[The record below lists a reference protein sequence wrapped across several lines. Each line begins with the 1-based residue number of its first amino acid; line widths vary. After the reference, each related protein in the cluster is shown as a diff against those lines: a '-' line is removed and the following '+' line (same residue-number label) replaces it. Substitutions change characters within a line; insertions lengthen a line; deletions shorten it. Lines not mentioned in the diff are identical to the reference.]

1 MNAVATA
8 LSSQDILHHILSLG
22 LLSQCD
28 LRSCCLVNSDWA
40 AAGLILLWHYPQCN
54 TLHSFRLLLDTLRHE
69 VDLTGPV
76 EASLGLAR
84 ATSTATS
91 TAGLQTS
98 PETAA
103 VLRAATILRRANTV
117 HEKKASS
124 RISTSAH
131 SLLHTQSSH
140 SLLPA
145 PSRPLSLYPA
155 ESLSLSLS
163 LLPTPYRPHKQPRE
177 YGVPFHG
184 QRIYHRAQFIRRIDF
199 SALVCS
205 LSMHHFEILAR
216 STKIGFRSLDLRTI
230 RLPFSEHLLSILMS
244 SKGLKQL
251 ALAHMHIPAE
261 ALLCLEPC
269 LQELTELRLLDCP
282 DSMQDTELC
291 MILQHGARLRVLEVH
306 GESFTDESLNWIAAT
321 CRDLE
326 TLIIEAPRMTD
337 AVVEQIARNCTKL
350 RSWSLIDC
358 TELKDGT
365 MEALEQTYTRD
376 ERWAHP
382 GVSSGGRIASDGGET
397 PIPPSQP
404 VNAAGMHI
412 GDHASSNDSSYS
424 ALRIVGLTAAS
435 SASSSAISS
444 PSTMS
449 ASSHS
454 EPDSSLSAAFPQR
467 SFHLQHK
474 APTLVMDRYAST
486 LRSNASTQG
495 TLSTIEFRNCIAIN
509 PRLISIFLRTQTGLE
524 HLVLGGISITDEALD
539 AMSELPFPRLQSLG
553 LYDCGEISDE
563 TMVAVMF
570 NCCDQMRKL
579 TIYGSNFTL
588 QTFTSISL
596 HLNQLEE
603 LHLEHVPLIMNE
615 SIQGIL
621 QKCQRLRVL
630 RMWHCRNLT
639 QDLFT
644 DQDHPCPGLEE
655 LEYMDKFPRPYAD
668 DGWATQVRFLQSL
681 VVRFEGLKV
690 LRLAKLADNW
700 MPVNFVSYLC
710 QLDRL
715 EKFTIFQNPG
725 LDLLDIKELKTQLPT
740 LLQVGVGHS
749 DTLSDE
755 DVLSFNQL
763 NHRPCVRVYRR
774 MLESVDELNSYTDQ
788 P

>member
-76 EASLGLAR
+76 EATL
-84 ATSTATS
+84 ATSTAPS
-91 TAGLQTS
+91 PAGLQSS

-103 VLRAATILRRANTV
+103 VLRAATILRRANTM

-124 RISTSAH
+124 RIATSANP
-131 SLLHTQSSH
+131 LLHTPASH
-140 SLLPA
+140 SRPPA

-205 LSMHHFEILAR
+205 LSMYHLEILAR

-251 ALAHMHIPAE
+251 ALAHMHIPPE

-282 DSMQDTELC
+282 DSMQDTELG
-291 MILQHGARLRVLEVH
+291 MILQHGARLRVLELH
-306 GESFTDESLNWIAAT
+306 GESFTDESLNWIAVI

-326 TLIIEAPRMTD
+326 TLIIEAPKMTD
-337 AVVEQIARNCTKL
+337 AVVEQIARNCIKL

-365 MEALEQTYTRD
+365 MEALEQKYARD
-376 ERWAHP
+376 ERWPSYGA
-382 GVSSGGRIASDGGET
+382 SNGGRIASDGGVT
-397 PIPPSQP
+397 PTPLLQ
-404 VNAAGMHI
+404 
-412 GDHASSNDSSYS
+412 HASSNNNAYSS
-424 ALRIVGLTAAS
+424 LLTVGTTTASSAS

-454 EPDSSLSAAFPQR
+454 EPDSTLSVAFSQCSFNLQR
-467 SFHLQHK
+467 NG
-474 APTLVMDRYAST
+474 PTTLAMDRYAST
-486 LRSNASTQG
+486 LGSSAVMQG

-509 PRLISIFLRTQTGLE
+509 PRLISTFLRTQTGLE

-570 NCCDQMRKL
+570 NCCDRMQKL
-579 TIYGSNFTL
+579 TIFGSNFTL

-621 QKCQRLRVL
+621 QKCERLRVL
-630 RMWHCRNLT
+630 KMWHCRNLT

-644 DQDHPCPGLEE
+644 DQELACPGLEE

-668 DGWATQVRFLQSL
+668 DGWSTQVRFLQSL

-690 LRLAKLADNW
+690 LRLAKLADTW
-700 MPVNFVSYLC
+700 VPVNLVSYLC

-725 LDLLDIKELKTQLPT
+725 IDLLDLKELKAQLPT
-740 LLQVGVGHS
+740 LLQVGIGQS

-755 DVLSFNQL
+755 DVLGFNQL

-774 MLESVDELNSYTDQ
+774 MLESADELNNYTDQ

>member
-1 MNAVATA
+1 M
-8 LSSQDILHHILSLG
+8 
-22 LLSQCD
+22 
-28 LRSCCLVNSDWA
+28 
-40 AAGLILLWHYPQCN
+40 
-54 TLHSFRLLLDTLRHE
+54 
-69 VDLTGPV
+69 
-76 EASLGLAR
+76 
-84 ATSTATS
+84 
-91 TAGLQTS
+91 
-98 PETAA
+98 
-103 VLRAATILRRANTV
+103 
-117 HEKKASS
+117 HEKRS
-124 RISTSAH
+124 RIPLSAR
-131 SLLHTQSSH
+131 SLLHTQTSHALVPASS
-140 SLLPA
+140 A
-145 PSRPLSLYPA
+145 RPLSLHPA

-163 LLPTPYRPHKQPRE
+163 LLPTPYRPHQQPRE

-205 LSMHHFEILAR
+205 LSLYHFEILAR

-291 MILQHGARLRVLEVH
+291 MILQHGARLRVLELH
-306 GESFTDESLNWIAAT
+306 GESFTDESLNWIAVV

-326 TLIIEAPRMTD
+326 TLILETPKITD

-350 RSWSLIDC
+350 LSWSLIDC

-365 MEALEQTYTRD
+365 MEALEQKYTRD
-376 ERWAHP
+376 ERWPCYGA
-382 GVSSGGRIASDGGET
+382 SSGGRIAGDGGTT
-397 PIPPSQP
+397 PTPPLEHVS
-404 VNAAGMHI
+404 AAGTRL
-412 GDHASSNDSSYS
+412 GDHASHHDGAYGSFLS
-424 ALRIVGLTAAS
+424 VGTTAAS

-444 PSTMS
+444 PSTVS
-449 ASSHS
+449 ATSHS
-454 EPDSSLSAAFPQR
+454 EPDASLSAAFSQC
-467 SFHLQHK
+467 SFSLQHK
-474 APTLVMDRYAST
+474 GPSLSMDRYAST
-486 LRSNASTQG
+486 LGNSAAMRGS
-495 TLSTIEFRNCIAIN
+495 LSTIEFRNCIALN
-509 PRLISIFLRTQTGLE
+509 PRLISTFLRTQTGLE
-524 HLVLGGISITDEALD
+524 HLVLGGIFITDEALD

-579 TIYGSNFTL
+579 TIFGSNFTL

-630 RMWHCRNLT
+630 KLWHCRNLT

-644 DQDHPCPGLEE
+644 DEEYPCPGLEE
-655 LEYMDKFPRPYAD
+655 LEYLDKWRRIYAN
-668 DGWATQVRFLQSL
+668 DGWATQVRFLERI

-700 MPVNFVSYLC
+700 VPVNVASYLC

-725 LDLLDIKELKTQLPT
+725 LDIVDIKELKVQLPT
-740 LLQVGVGHS
+740 LLQIGIGQS
-749 DTLSDE
+749 ETLSDE
-755 DVLSFNQL
+755 DVLAFNQQ
-763 NHRPCVRVYRR
+763 NHRPCIRVYRR
-774 MLESVDELNSYTDQ
+774 MLESSHELDNYTDQ